1 MTTVDFYFN
10 AQDKLQVACRLAGKA
25 LAQGRS
31 LLVYAPEADTA
42 SRLNKLLWTWQATGF
57 VPHCA
62 LHDPLAAD
70 TPVLIAGDAETPK
83 RCDVLLN
90 LASACPPHFERF
102 ERLLELVGSDEAER
116 AAGRE
121 RYRFYK
127 SRGYAIGHHD
137 LGKETA
143 AGASESH
150 D

>member
-1 MTTVDFYFN
+1 MTSVDFYFN
-10 AQDKLQVACRLAGKA
+10 AADRLQVACRLAGKA

-42 SRLNKLLWTWQATGF
+42 SRIDKLLWTWPATGF

-70 TPVLIAGDAETPK
+70 TPVLIAADAETPK

-90 LASACPPHFERF
+90 LSTQCPPHFERF
-102 ERLLELVGSDEAER
+102 ERLLELVGGDEAER

-121 RYRFYK
+121 RYKFYK
-127 SRGYAIGHHD
+127 ARGYAIGHHD
-137 LGKETA
+137 LA
-143 AGASESH
+143 PAGE
-150 D
+150 